1 MRVLKNWHK
10 YPQAYNKYDLKPNKV
25 YKSWL
30 KNKKLVVWYK
40 KGWNEKIIHFGDKNY
55 TNYGTHLNKKR
66 LMNYLKRSANIRDG
80 KGQLTRNNPF
90 SANYWARRI
99 LWNKNISTF

>member
-1 MRVLKNWHK
+1 MRVLKNWHN

-40 KGWNEKIIHFGDKNY
+40 KGWNEK
-55 TNYGTHLNKKR
+55 
-66 LMNYLKRSANIRDG
+66 YL
-80 KGQLTRNNPF
+80 
-90 SANYWARRI
+90 
-99 LWNKNISTF
+99 